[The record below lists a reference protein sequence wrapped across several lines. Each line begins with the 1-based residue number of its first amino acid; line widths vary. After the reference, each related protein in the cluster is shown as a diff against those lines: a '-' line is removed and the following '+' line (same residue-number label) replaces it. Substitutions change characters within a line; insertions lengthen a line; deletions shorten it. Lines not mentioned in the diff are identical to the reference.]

1 MAGPLMTSAALRSL
15 LRELQDDLSRLR
27 QDLEKE
33 IAGVIGVDEYAEDE
47 ILDEK
52 DDGSITVDVAEL
64 KSLFGRLDD
73 ASEAVDDAF
82 KEFDQETDRLWRRF
96 QRALVQHREGAS
108 P

>member
-1 MAGPLMTSAALRSL
+1 MTSATLKSL
-15 LRELQDDLSRLR
+15 LRDLRDDLSRLR
-27 QDLEKE
+27 QDLEE
-33 IAGVIGVDEYAEDE
+33 EVAGIIGVDEHAEED
-47 ILDEK
+47 ILDAK
-52 DDGSITVDVAEL
+52 DDGSVTVNLAEL

-96 QRALVQHREGAS
+96 QQALVQHGEGQSEGAS

>member
-1 MAGPLMTSAALRSL
+1 MTSATLKSL
-15 LRELQDDLSRLR
+15 LRDLRDDLSRLR

-33 IAGVIGVDEYAEDE
+33 IAGAVGVDEYAEDD

-52 DDGSITVDVAEL
+52 DDGSVTVDLAEL

-96 QRALVQHREGAS
+96 QQALLQHSEGAS